1 MARLTQAERIAN
13 AEKIESERLIKVA
26 EFRKTIPALLAKLT
40 NLAKEVGVNTN
51 IVLRPD
57 GTPNVSFYDD
67 SMYIDAVLNCQSDE
81 WQLANM
87 HDILSNIKY
96 EQISQRNRII
106 LAAEVWHKLTKD
118 EQLAIKENIVNL
130 KLHD

>member
-13 AEKIESERLIKVA
+13 AEKIEAERLIKVA

-57 GTPNVSFYDD
+57 GTPNVSFHDD
-67 SMYIDAVLNCQSDE
+67 SMYIDTVLNCQSDE